1 MSDERYQ
8 SRYGRYDSGRG
19 GRSGYYSNYQNSSHH
34 RSNDGPNTN
43 THGPSNGNG
52 KSGGYY
58 HGYYNRHGS
67 MNGRAASSGRGYYG
81 GHNTHITSAPH
92 NNPNAYSRAPA
103 TGNTSYTGSY
113 YSRGG
118 NSSGRGGYSS
128 YNRGGYHASHQ
139 YNNGGYYHRNN
150 NYNSSYTERQKSVS
164 GDSATSGGMKYTSS
178 HRTTHVTH
186 PAHPPTTIQRSGSN
200 GNGVAQG
207 NASSGEV
214 PTAPRRET
222 TAQNNGRDK
231 REEQLKKY
239 GISNMAQGYLEIMD
253 QNSSSTTSVTQTEI
267 ELDEK
272 LREMNSQVFR
282 TMCELALVEN
292 QYTRDTLNVQLTQ
305 EKLDT
310 LLLS

>member
-1 MSDERYQ
+1 
-8 SRYGRYDSGRG
+8 
-19 GRSGYYSNYQNSSHH
+19 
-34 RSNDGPNTN
+34 
-43 THGPSNGNG
+43 
-52 KSGGYY
+52 
-58 HGYYNRHGS
+58 
-67 MNGRAASSGRGYYG
+67 
-81 GHNTHITSAPH
+81 
-92 NNPNAYSRAPA
+92 
-103 TGNTSYTGSY
+103 
-113 YSRGG
+113 
-118 NSSGRGGYSS
+118 
-128 YNRGGYHASHQ
+128 
-139 YNNGGYYHRNN
+139 
-150 NYNSSYTERQKSVS
+150 
-164 GDSATSGGMKYTSS
+164 MKYTSS